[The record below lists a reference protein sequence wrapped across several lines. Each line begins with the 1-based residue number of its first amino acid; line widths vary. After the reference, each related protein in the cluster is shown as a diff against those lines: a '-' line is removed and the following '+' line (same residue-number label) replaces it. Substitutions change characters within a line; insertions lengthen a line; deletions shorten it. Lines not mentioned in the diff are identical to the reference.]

1 MFQNR
6 LRHLLQ
12 PELTNRFAAP
22 SQDSF
27 VPVAVPVGNLDW
39 VRKVYRL
46 AAEQT
51 KAQLAPPWHLGPTLF
66 SSN

>member
-12 PELTNRFAAP
+12 PELTNRFAVP
-22 SQDSF
+22 CQDDF
-27 VPVAVPVGNLDW
+27 VPVAVPAANLDW
-39 VRKVYRL
+39 VREVYRL

-51 KAQLAPPWHLGPTLF
+51 DAQLAPPWHLSPTLF
-66 SSN
+66 SDN

>member
-22 SQDSF
+22 CSESF
-27 VPVAVPVGNLDW
+27 VPVAVPAGQLDW
-39 VRKVYRL
+39 VREAYRL

-51 KAQLAPPWHLGPTLF
+51 QAQLAPPRHLRPTLF
-66 SSN
+66 SNN